1 MQIATISLGC
11 AKNQVD
17 AELMQSLLCRRGD
30 TLVTEVTQAD
40 AVIVNT
46 CCFITA
52 AKEESVEAILC
63 AARLKKG
70 RCKALVVTG
79 CLSQRYATELMQE
92 VPEIDA
98 VVGTGSF
105 PDIAEIIDRAIQG
118 ERITAVGEAVY
129 AYEDEITRTP
139 TDAHSVY
146 VKVAEGCDNLCSY
159 CVIPLV
165 RGKYR
170 SRSMESVVRE
180 VTALAA
186 NGAKEINLIAQ
197 DTTRYG
203 CDLYGRS
210 RLPELLNEL
219 SQIKG
224 IVWLR
229 VLYCYPDGFTPELID
244 AIAKLSPVCKYID
257 VPLQHINARILAAMN
272 RRGTPA
278 EIREL
283 LTQLRTQIPDVTIRT
298 TFIVGFPGETE
309 AEFAELYD
317 FVAEGWFDHVGVFK
331 YSREEGTPA
340 ESMAG
345 QVSEETKDLRYD
357 KLMTLQ
363 QGISRERNQR
373 FLGRTVEV
381 LVEEA
386 WPKGNGVKGRASKDA
401 PSVDG
406 AVYVRGVKA
415 SKGQLICAHIEKV
428 QEYDL
433 LGVYAGESGE

>member
-17 AELMQSLLCRRGD
+17 AELMQSLLRRRGD
-30 TLVTEVTQAD
+30 TLVAEVTQAD

-52 AKEESVEAILC
+52 AKEESVEAILS

-70 RCKALVVTG
+70 RCRALVVTG
-79 CLSQRYATELMQE
+79 CLSQRYAAELMQE
-92 VPEIDA
+92 MPEIDA

-118 ERITAVGEAVY
+118 ERLTAVGEVVY
-129 AYEDEITRTP
+129 AYEDEIARTP

-203 CDLYGRS
+203 CDLYGES
-210 RLPELLNEL
+210 RLPELLQEL

-229 VLYCYPDGFTPELID
+229 VLYCYPDGFTPELIE
-244 AIAKLSPVCKYID
+244 AIAKLPRVCKYID
-257 VPLQHINARILAAMN
+257 MPLQHINARILAAMN

-283 LTQLRTQIPDVTIRT
+283 LVKLRTKIPDVTIRT
-298 TFIVGFPGETE
+298 TFIVGYPGETE

-331 YSREEGTPA
+331 YSREEGTAAYAMPN
-340 ESMAG
+340 
-345 QVSEETKDLRYD
+345 QISEGVKDSRYHQ
-357 KLMTLQ
+357 LMCRQ
-363 QGISRERNQR
+363 QGISEARNQR
-373 FLGRTVEV
+373 FLGHEVDV
-381 LVEEA
+381 LVEEP
-386 WPKGNGVKGRASKDA
+386 WPKGRGIKGRASKDA

-415 SKGQLICAHIEKV
+415 NKGQLIRAHIERV
-428 QEYDL
+428 RDYDL

>member
-17 AELMQSLLCRRGD
+17 AELMQSLLCQRGN

-92 VPEIDA
+92 MPEIDA

-129 AYEDEITRTP
+129 AYEDEIARTP
-139 TDAHSVY
+139 TDAYSVY

-159 CVIPLV
+159 CVIPHV

-180 VTALAA
+180 VNALAA

-229 VLYCYPDGFTPELID
+229 ILYCYPDGFTPELID
-244 AIAKLSPVCKYID
+244 AIAKLSRVCKYID
-257 VPLQHINARILAAMN
+257 MPLQHINARILAAMN

-283 LTQLRTQIPDVTIRT
+283 LAQIRTQIPDVTIRT
-298 TFIVGFPGETE
+298 AFIVGFPGETE

-340 ESMAG
+340 ESMAD

-357 KLMTLQ
+357 ELMTLQ
-363 QGISRERNQR
+363 QSISRERNQR
-373 FLGRTVEV
+373 FLGRTVDV

-415 SKGQLICAHIEKV
+415 SKGQLIRAHIEKV
-428 QEYDL
+428 REYDL
-433 LGVYAGESGE
+433 LGVYAGESRQ